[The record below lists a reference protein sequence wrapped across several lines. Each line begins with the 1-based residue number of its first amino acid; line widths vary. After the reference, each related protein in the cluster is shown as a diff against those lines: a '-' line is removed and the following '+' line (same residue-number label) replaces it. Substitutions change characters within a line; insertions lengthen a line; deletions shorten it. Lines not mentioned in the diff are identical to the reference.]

1 MPRHPDPQLET
12 RILKAAQKLFLRG
25 GEKGLSMRALA
36 KAAHTN
42 TPAVY
47 RRYKSR
53 KQILGA
59 LLQRTQQDLSAV
71 LEPCVSPQ
79 DANRRL
85 LEFAL
90 EHPHEYQLIN
100 AGVFSKANTARPN
113 FEFMK
118 KRSAEWL
125 GGTPED
131 YTDLILALWALAH
144 GAASLLISRAV
155 PSLLETNLRSVV
167 DRAAELLVQNAS
179 ILSAR
184 K

>member
-1 MPRHPDPQLET
+1 MPRQPDPLLEI
-12 RILKAAQKLFLRG
+12 RILKAAQRLFLRG

-53 KQILGA
+53 KQILEA
-59 LLQRTQQDLSAV
+59 LVQRTQQDLFAV
-71 LEPCVSPQ
+71 LEPCVSLQ
-79 DANRRL
+79 DAYRRL

-100 AGVFSKANTARPN
+100 AAFSKVNTARPN

-125 GGTPED
+125 GGAPED
-131 YTDLILALWALAH
+131 HTDLILALWALAH
-144 GAASLLISRAV
+144 GTASLLLSRAV
-155 PSLLETNLRSVV
+155 PSLHETNLRSVV
-167 DRAAELLVQNAS
+167 DKAAELLVQNAS

>member
-1 MPRHPDPQLET
+1 MPRQPDPQLEI
-12 RILKAAQKLFLRG
+12 RILNAAHKLFLRG

-53 KQILGA
+53 KQVLGA
-59 LLQRTQQDLSAV
+59 LVQRTQQDLSAV
-71 LEPCVSPQ
+71 LEPCVSLQ
-79 DANRRL
+79 DAYRRL
-85 LEFAL
+85 LEFLL

-100 AGVFSKANTARPN
+100 SGVFSKVNTPRPN
-113 FEFMK
+113 IELIK

-125 GGTPED
+125 GGSPEEH
-131 YTDLILALWALAH
+131 TDLILVLWALAH
-144 GAASLLISRAV
+144 GTASLLISRAV
-155 PSLLETNLRSVV
+155 PSVHETDLRSVA
-167 DRAAELLVQNAS
+167 DRAAALLVQNAS

>member
-1 MPRHPDPQLET
+1 MPRQPDPQLET
-12 RILKAAQKLFLRG
+12 RILKAAQKLFLKG
-25 GEKGLSMRALA
+25 GEKSLSMRALA

-53 KQILGA
+53 KQILEA
-59 LLQRTQQDLSAV
+59 LVQRTQQDLFVV
-71 LEPCVSPQ
+71 LEPCISLQ
-79 DANRRL
+79 DAYRRL

-100 AGVFSKANTARPN
+100 AAFSKVNTARPN
-113 FEFMK
+113 FELMK

-125 GGTPED
+125 GGAPED
-131 YTDLILALWALAH
+131 HTDLILALWALAH
-144 GAASLLISRAV
+144 GTASLLISRAV
-155 PSLLETNLRSVV
+155 PSHHETDLRSVV
-167 DRAAELLVQNAS
+167 DKAAALLVQNAS

>member
-1 MPRHPDPQLET
+1 MPPALSRWLRVLRDKSLRPSS
-12 RILKAAQKLFLRG
+12 LRG

-59 LLQRTQQDLSAV
+59 LVQQTQQDLSAA
-71 LEPCVSPQ
+71 LEPCVSLQ
-79 DANRRL
+79 DAYRRL
-85 LEFAL
+85 LEFLL

-100 AGVFSKANTARPN
+100 AGVFSKVNTPRPN
-113 FEFMK
+113 FELIK

-125 GGTPED
+125 GGSPEEH
-131 YTDLILALWALAH
+131 TDLILALWALAH
-144 GAASLLISRAV
+144 GTASLLISRAV
-155 PSLLETNLRSVV
+155 PSLHETDLRSVA
-167 DRAAELLVQNAS
+167 DRAAALLVQNAS

>member
-1 MPRHPDPQLET
+1 MPRHPDPQLEL

-25 GEKGLSMRALA
+25 GEKSLSMRALA

-53 KQILGA
+53 KQILEA
-59 LLQRTQQDLSAV
+59 LVQRTQQNLFAV
-71 LEPCVSPQ
+71 LEPCASPQ
-79 DANRRL
+79 DAYRRL

-90 EHPHEYQLIN
+90 EHPHEYQLFN
-100 AGVFSKANTARPN
+100 AAFSKVDSARPN

-118 KRSAEWL
+118 QRSAEWL
-125 GGTPED
+125 GGAPED
-131 YTDLILALWALAH
+131 HADLVLALWALAH
-144 GAASLLISRAV
+144 GTASLLISKAV
-155 PSLLETNLRSVV
+155 PLVHETNLRSVV
-167 DRAAELLVQNAS
+167 DKAADLLVQNAS

-184 K
+184 Q